1 MSSFDFIGGG
11 EAAEETEEKQ
21 TEEETAE
28 AEGAPPLPICQRI
41 SAPSLGS

>member
-11 EAAEETEEKQ
+11 GEAEEQKE

-28 AEGAPPLPICQRI
+28 AEGAPPRQSQRI